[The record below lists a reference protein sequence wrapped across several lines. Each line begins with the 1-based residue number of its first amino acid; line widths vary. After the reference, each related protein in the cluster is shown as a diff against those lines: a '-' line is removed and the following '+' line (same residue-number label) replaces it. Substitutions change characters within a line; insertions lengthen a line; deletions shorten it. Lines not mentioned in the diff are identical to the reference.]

1 DVLSAKSAG
10 LAPAGVVVKD
20 TIRSMAEKNIDISS
34 QYSKALRLDEANEVD
49 LIVNMS
55 GYDLPDGIRAPVRDW
70 EVEDPIGQSDAIYAQ
85 VRDQIET
92 LVMNLVLEFQRKS
105 RK

>member
-1 DVLSAKSAG
+1 M
-10 LAPAGVVVKD
+10 KD

-92 LVMNLVLEFQRKS
+92 LVMNLVLEFRRKS
-105 RK
+105 RKR